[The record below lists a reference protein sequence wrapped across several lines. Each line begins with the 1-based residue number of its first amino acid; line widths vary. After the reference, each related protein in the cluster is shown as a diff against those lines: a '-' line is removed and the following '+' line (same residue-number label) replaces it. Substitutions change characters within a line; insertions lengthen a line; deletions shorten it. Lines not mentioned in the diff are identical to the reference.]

1 MEISFSYLNILLS
14 FAALF
19 LIKLFVFTYNNR
31 KKKKKL
37 PPSPPALPFIG
48 HLYLFKNPLHHT
60 LARISARYG
69 PITFLRFGSRPVVV
83 VNSGAVAEE
92 CFTTH
97 DLAFANRVQLPSK
110 KQIASNYANIGTANY
125 GSHWRNIRR
134 IASVELL
141 STHRLLLSS
150 SARTDEVRHMA
161 RGLLLN
167 WKKIAGSQGS
177 TFVKV
182 EMKSR
187 LFELSLNVM
196 MRIMAGK
203 RYFGEAAEGS
213 EDARQFREV
222 VEEIFGRGGATTL
235 SDFLPIL
242 GLFQGVN
249 KAMKRLNAVIDDFSQ
264 RLVDEHKKENK
275 DNQGERKKKTMI
287 DHLLSLRETEPDSYS
302 DQTIKSICMSL
313 LMAGT
318 DTTSNTVEWA
328 MSLLLNNP
336 HTLIK
341 AVAEI
346 ETHVGNE
353 RLIDESNLS
362 NLPYLHYIL
371 KETLRLYPGGPLL
384 VPHESRD
391 DIVLNNYDIP
401 RGTMLLVN
409 AYSIHRD
416 PATWDEPD
424 EFRPERFMEKKGGE
438 KYMIAFGNGRRRC
451 PGEALAIREVGI
463 MLGTLLQCFEWRR
476 VGDEAVDLGEG
487 SGLTLPK
494 AVALEAIYMP
504 RENMERVL
512 AAEDLD

>member
-19 LIKLFVFTYNNR
+19 LIKLFFFTNNNR
-31 KKKKKL
+31 KKKL

-69 PITFLRFGSRPVVV
+69 PITFLRFGSRPVLV
-83 VNSGAVAEE
+83 VNSRAIAEE

-97 DLAFANRVQLPSK
+97 DLAFANRVHLPSQK
-110 KQIASNYANIGTANY
+110 YTTFNYANIGTANY
-125 GSHWRNIRR
+125 GSHWRNTRR
-134 IASVELL
+134 IAAVELL

-182 EMKSR
+182 ELKSR

-213 EDARQFREV
+213 EDARRFREV
-222 VEEIFGRGGATTL
+222 VEETFARGGASTL

-264 RLVDEHKKENK
+264 RLVDENKKENK
-275 DNQGERKKKTMI
+275 DSQGERNKKTMI

-302 DQTIKSICMSL
+302 DQIIKSICMSL

-336 HTLIK
+336 HTLTK
-341 AVAEI
+341 AAAEI

-353 RLIDESNLS
+353 RLIDESDLS
-362 NLPYLHYIL
+362 NLPYLHCIL

-416 PATWDEPD
+416 PATWDEPN
-424 EFRPERFMEKKGGE
+424 EFRPERFMEKKGEE

-451 PGEALAIREVGI
+451 PGEGLAIREVGI

-476 VGDEAVDLGEG
+476 VGEEAVDLGEG

-494 AVALEAIYMP
+494 AVALEAMCKP
-504 RENMERVL
+504 RGNMERVL
-512 AAEDLD
+512 TEDLD

>member
-1 MEISFSYLNILLS
+1 MEELFFSYLNILLS
-14 FAALF
+14 TALLF
-19 LIKLFVFTYNNR
+19 LVKLFLFTNNNR
-31 KKKKKL
+31 KKKL

-110 KQIASNYANIGTANY
+110 KQITSKYDAIGAANY
-125 GSHWRNIRR
+125 GPHWRNARR
-134 IASVELL
+134 IAAVALL

-150 SARTDEVRHMA
+150 NARTEEVRHMA

-177 TFVKV
+177 TFVRV
-182 EMKSR
+182 ELKSR

-196 MRIMAGK
+196 MRMMAGK

-213 EDARQFREV
+213 EDARRFREV
-222 VEEIFGRGGATTL
+222 VEEIFGMGGATTL

-249 KAMKRLNAVIDDFSQ
+249 KEMKRLIAVIDDFSQ

-275 DNQGERKKKTMI
+275 DSQGERKKKTII

-302 DQTIKSICMSL
+302 DQTIKSICMNL

-328 MSLLLNNP
+328 ISLLLNNP
-336 HTLIK
+336 HTLTK
-341 AVAEI
+341 VAAEI
-346 ETHVGNE
+346 KTRVGNE
-353 RLIDESNLS
+353 RLIDESDLS
-362 NLPYLHYIL
+362 NLPYLHCIL

-384 VPHESRD
+384 LPHESRD

-416 PATWDEPD
+416 LATWDEPD
-424 EFRPERFMEKKGGE
+424 KFRPERFEENKGEE

-451 PGEALAIREVGI
+451 PGEGLAIREVGI
-463 MLGTLLQCFEWRR
+463 MLGTLLQCFEWKR
-476 VGDEAVDLGEG
+476 VGDKAVDLGEG
-487 SGLTLPK
+487 SGLSLPK
-494 AVALEAIYMP
+494 AMRLKAMYKP
-504 RENMERVL
+504 RETMARVL
-512 AAEDLD
+512 MGYLD